1 MHKNRSFQCVPQVVS
16 VWIVWSCANVTT
28 VEAVRHR
35 MVPANACQ
43 VGAVRNAM
51 SRAKKAGLVNVVLE
65 NVLATRVWAAILW
78 TVNAFVLPVSEAK
91 AVNYVSSKWMCACH
105 MLLFYSGW
113 MVHFINSILMKSF
126 YMCSLL
132 LPEELYDDIM
142 SVHLFDIIF
151 CTCICLYVCRSVSFN
166 SQKDSLQ
173 LILKLNARVFVW
185 WLSGDSPAV
194 IVHFT
199 LAVLPPYCFW
209 FIFLFPANFSMSLS
223 LVVQLYYIIN
233 CLPHFF
239 SFCLMQTSFAP
250 FVTIKHLQYNTALRL
265 TSLLRNAEREL
276 EYASRV
282 SSSGRGR
289 QFFYTASCYLSNS
302 HSSLFLSFLLTSW
315 KGRFFFSMWSRSL
328 WCGV

>member
-1 MHKNRSFQCVPQVVS
+1 MHKNGSFQCVPQVVS

-51 SRAKKAGLVNVVLE
+51 CRAKKAGLVNVVLE

-91 AVNYVSSKWMCACH
+91 AVNYVSSTWMCACH

-126 YMCSLL
+126 CMCSLL

-142 SVHLFDIIF
+142 SAHLFDIIF

-223 LVVQLYYIIN
+223 LAVQLYYIIN

-250 FVTIKHLQYNTALRL
+250 FVTIKHLRYNTALRP

-276 EYASRV
+276 E
-282 SSSGRGR
+282 
-289 QFFYTASCYLSNS
+289 
-302 HSSLFLSFLLTSW
+302 
-315 KGRFFFSMWSRSL
+315 
-328 WCGV
+328 